1 MTSDSK
7 ILSFEVFPPTT
18 QVGSSQL
25 VKTLDNLKVLS
36 PDFISVTCSNN
47 NYDNIADTTI
57 KFADYV
63 NNILNIPAVAHLPAA
78 YLDKT
83 QVTEILERLREK
95 KVMKVLALRGD
106 ISDETTKKDFKY
118 ASDLIK
124 FIKDYDSSFE
134 VLGACYPDVHPES
147 RNRISD
153 FHYLKEKV
161 DSGSD
166 KLITQLFFDN
176 NSFYDFQERCAIAE
190 INVPILAGIM
200 PVINRNQILRLL
212 KNCNTPLPAK
222 FIRILEKYEHN
233 PVALRDAGIAY
244 AIDQIVDLVTEDV
257 AGIHLYTMNNSD
269 TARSIHSSISSL
281 FKSHR
286 ELSV

>member
-18 QVGSSQL
+18 QVGSSHL
-25 VKTLDNLKVLS
+25 VKTLDSLRALS

-47 NYDNIADTTI
+47 NYENIADTTI

-63 NNILNIPAVAHLPAA
+63 NNTLNIPAVAHLPAA

-83 QVTEILERLREK
+83 QVIEILERLREK
-95 KVMKVLALRGD
+95 QTMKVLALRGD
-106 ISDETTKKDFKY
+106 ISDEATKKDFKY
-118 ASDLIK
+118 ASDLVK

-147 RNRISD
+147 INRISD

-161 DSGSD
+161 DSGAD

-257 AGIHLYTMNNSD
+257 AGIHLYTINNSE

-281 FKSHR
+281 FKINT
-286 ELSV
+286 